1 MNYKLYKLEFT
12 GGVHFGQRLL
22 EDTDISFQADTL
34 FSALCQEAVKNG
46 SLGKLLQLVKTDQ
59 MLFSD
64 AFPYMGKQ
72 YYLPK
77 PFIWSRSKE
86 RDGDSKKKKTLKKM
100 KYLPAELLE
109 DYCHGEFPIEKAK
122 NLQDLGNFQMKTSVG
137 IRGQEDPQPYRVKYF
152 RFKEGNGLYFLVGY
166 QNTES
171 EDFAEELIEMI
182 SYSGIGG
189 KRSSGLGRFEYRAYA
204 VPDIILNKLNQFGSK
219 YVLISSALPKDEE
232 LDAVMEG
239 AEYQL
244 IKRSGFVASVDYAPQ
259 QMRKKD
265 LYVFRSGST
274 FCKTFQG
281 DIWDVAA
288 GGRHPVYRYAKGL
301 FMGVV

>member
-34 FSALCQEAVKNG
+34 FSALCQEAVKKRISGEITTISKNG
-46 SLGKLLQLVKTDQ
+46 
-59 MLFSD
+59 SD
-64 AFPYMGKQ
+64 AFFGCISIYGKTILSSQTVYME
-72 YYLPK
+72 
-77 PFIWSRSKE
+77 PFQRKRRGFQKE
-86 RDGDSKKKKTLKKM
+86 ENLEKM

-171 EDFAEELIEMI
+171 EDFAEELIEML

-189 KRSSGLGRFEYRAYA
+189 KEVLG
-204 VPDIILNKLNQFGSK
+204 
-219 YVLISSALPKDEE
+219 
-232 LDAVMEG
+232 
-239 AEYQL
+239 
-244 IKRSGFVASVDYAPQ
+244 
-259 QMRKKD
+259 
-265 LYVFRSGST
+265 
-274 FCKTFQG
+274 
-281 DIWDVAA
+281 
-288 GGRHPVYRYAKGL
+288 
-301 FMGVV
+301 